1 MANEMLRLFGIDDSA
16 RQRVLEKWKTFLL
29 LNGFDHP
36 SGEALRLWVG
46 QATNGG
52 LSAGS
57 RHTYAT
63 YIRVTIPRDEPLLKK
78 VMQSIMR
85 AHADASEGQ
94 SAGRCLHGDGCVGQL
109 PGTCAI

>member
-1 MANEMLRLFGIDDSA
+1 MLRAFGIDDSA
-16 RQRVLEKWKTFLL
+16 RQRVLEKRRTALL
-29 LNGFDHP
+29 VGLRLNGFDHS

-63 YIRVTIPRDEPLLKK
+63 YILCHNSSR
-78 VMQSIMR
+78 
-85 AHADASEGQ
+85 
-94 SAGRCLHGDGCVGQL
+94 
-109 PGTCAI
+109 